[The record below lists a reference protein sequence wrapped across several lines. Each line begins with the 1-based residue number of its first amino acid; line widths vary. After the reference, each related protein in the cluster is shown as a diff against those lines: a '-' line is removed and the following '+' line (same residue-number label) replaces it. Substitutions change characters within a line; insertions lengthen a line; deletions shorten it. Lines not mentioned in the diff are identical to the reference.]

1 MRMDRL
7 GENGKE
13 EKKRKTDPLLESAA
27 TGVG

>member
-13 EKKRKTDPLLESAA
+13 KKRKMDPLLESAA